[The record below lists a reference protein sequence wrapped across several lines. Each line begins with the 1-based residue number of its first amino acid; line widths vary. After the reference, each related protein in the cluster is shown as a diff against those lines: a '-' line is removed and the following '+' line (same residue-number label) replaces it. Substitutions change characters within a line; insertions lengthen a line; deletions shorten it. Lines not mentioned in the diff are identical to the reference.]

1 MYSSRS
7 GEPMIKAV
15 IFDMDGT
22 LLDSESVC
30 LLAWQYVIDKYNLD
44 MDLSLPIASIGLNYN
59 SMVRLFLDEFGESF
73 QFEKY
78 WKCAKE
84 FFAEYKATKGVD
96 VKKGFTE
103 LANYLKAEGIG
114 MYVATSTY
122 HDNAAENLTASGIV
136 SYFDGIIGGDE
147 ITKGK
152 PDPEIFI
159 KAAELT
165 GFSKHECLVVEDSNN
180 GLKAGIASGIRT
192 IYIKD
197 IVDVPQKTVE
207 QAYKSC
213 SDLSDIIS
221 VIEQLK
227 RK

>member
-147 ITKGK
+147 IKKGK

-165 GFSKHECLVVEDSNN
+165 GFSKH
-180 GLKAGIASGIRT
+180 
-192 IYIKD
+192 
-197 IVDVPQKTVE
+197 
-207 QAYKSC
+207 
-213 SDLSDIIS
+213 
-221 VIEQLK
+221 
-227 RK
+227 